1 MVKPRPASGAAR
13 SYDRQELSLAEIRN
27 PNQPGGGGQD
37 SRTLLIFSVVFVLI
51 FLGLQYF
58 SPKKKTQPE
67 TPAEVA
73 TTSPAKTPSTPAS
86 PAEAGPVSAKETSNP
101 VVASDQTT
109 TVVENELYRI
119 TFSNRGGQV
128 TSWILKK
135 YKDDAGK
142 PLDLV
147 NAKAAAKL
155 GYPLSVWTYDA
166 NLRNQLAQA
175 LYVPSATGTLNAPAT
190 LSFTYSNNGLEVKK
204 VFSFDSTY
212 VLHVD
217 LTATDHGNPV
227 TALVAWPGG
236 FGDQETRPDYEAA
249 QLNTMQGGKNEN
261 QPPKKIAG
269 GGTLPGP
276 FEWAGVS
283 DQYFA
288 AIFLP
293 DQPSQTL
300 LVGLRDSIDLPR
312 HGSSD
317 QKDSASLLGAAMG
330 STSGHTSMRLFAGPK
345 VLDVLAS
352 VRATANG
359 GQTGPSLEPVVDFGL
374 SGIIAK
380 PLFLAL
386 RWVHEHIVS
395 NWGWAILV
403 LTLVINL
410 AMLPTR
416 IQMMKSALK
425 MQRIQPEMN
434 AIKEKYKKYKAT
446 DPRRADMNKEMF
458 DLQKR
463 EGVNMFGGCLPMLV
477 QWPLLFAFYRML
489 LHTIE
494 LRQAPWL
501 WLHNLAA
508 PDPLHILPVFF
519 IVTMFLV
526 QYLTP
531 SPGMDPTQQK
541 MMAFTMPIFFGF
553 MTWSLSSGLALY
565 WAFGN
570 VINVIQQAVMNR
582 TGIGKQMRE
591 IAAKRAAKRGG
602 LRPVSRKAAIE
613 PRRRPETGG

>member
-1 MVKPRPASGAAR
+1 
-13 SYDRQELSLAEIRN
+13 
-27 PNQPGGGGQD
+27 
-37 SRTLLIFSVVFVLI
+37 
-51 FLGLQYF
+51 LQYF

-73 TTSPAKTPSTPAS
+73 STAPARTAVTTPMTSPGSAAPNSAKTATPAVI
-86 PAEAGPVSAKETSNP
+86 ATNEA
-101 VVASDQTT
+101 T

-119 TFSNRGGQV
+119 TFSNRGGQAI
-128 TSWILKK
+128 SWILKK
-135 YKDDAGK
+135 YKDDTGK
-142 PLDLV
+142 PLDLI
-147 NAKAAAKL
+147 NQKAAAKL
-155 GYPLSVWTYDA
+155 GYPLSLWTYDV

-175 LYVPSATGTLNAPAT
+175 LYVPSATGTLNTPGSLT
-190 LSFTYSNNGLEVKK
+190 FTYSNNGLEVNKT
-204 VFSFDSTY
+204 FAFDSTY
-212 VLHVD
+212 VVHVD
-217 LTATDHGNPV
+217 MTATDHGNPV
-227 TALVAWPGG
+227 TALVSWPSG
-236 FGDQETRPDYEAA
+236 FGDQETLPDYAA
-249 QLNTMQGGKNEN
+249 SQFDTMQGGKNEN
-261 QPPKKIAG
+261 QAAKKISG
-269 GGTLPGP
+269 GGTIPGP

-283 DQYFA
+283 DLSFA

-293 DQPSQTL
+293 DTPSQTL
-300 LVGLRDSIDLPR
+300 LVGLHDAVDVPR
-312 HGSSD
+312 HGKTD
-317 QKDSASLLGAAMG
+317 QTDSASVLGAAMG
-330 STSGHTSMRLFAGPK
+330 SASGQTSLRLFAGPK
-345 VLDVLAS
+345 VIDVLAS
-352 VRATANG
+352 VRATSNG
-359 GQTGPSLEPVVDFGL
+359 GQTGPSLEPVVDFGY

-434 AIKEKYKKYKAT
+434 SIKEKYKKYKAT

-501 WLHNLAA
+501 WIHNLAA

-531 SPGMDPTQQK
+531 SPGMDPAQQK
-541 MMAFTMPIFFGF
+541 MMAFTMPVFFGF
-553 MTWSLSSGLALY
+553 MTWNLSSGLALY

-570 VINVIQQAVMNR
+570 VINVIQQAIMNR

-591 IAAKRAAKRGG
+591 IAAKRAAKRSGG
-602 LRPVSRKAAIE
+602 RPALRKAGLE
-613 PRRRPETGG
+613 PRKRPEMGG

>member
-1 MVKPRPASGAAR
+1 MTSSGSASPNSVKTA
-13 SYDRQELSLAEIRN
+13 
-27 PNQPGGGGQD
+27 
-37 SRTLLIFSVVFVLI
+37 
-51 FLGLQYF
+51 
-58 SPKKKTQPE
+58 
-67 TPAEVA
+67 TPAVVA
-73 TTSPAKTPSTPAS
+73 TNES
-86 PAEAGPVSAKETSNP
+86 
-101 VVASDQTT
+101 T

-119 TFSNRGGQV
+119 TFSNRGGQAI
-128 TSWILKK
+128 SWILKK
-135 YKDDAGK
+135 YKDEAGK

-147 NAKAAAKL
+147 NQKAAAKL
-155 GYPLSVWTYDA
+155 GYPLSLWTYDA
-166 NLRNQLAQA
+166 NLRTQLAQA
-175 LYVPSATGTLNAPAT
+175 LYVSSAAGTLNAPGA
-190 LSFTYSNNGLEVKK
+190 LAFTYSNKGLEVKK
-204 VFSFDSTY
+204 TFTFDSTY
-212 VLHVD
+212 VVNVD
-217 LTATDHGNPV
+217 VTSTDNGNPV
-227 TALVAWPGG
+227 TALVSWPSG
-236 FGDQETRPDYEAA
+236 FGDQDTLPDFAA
-249 QLNTMQGGKNEN
+249 SQFDTMQGGKNEN
-261 QPPKKIAG
+261 QAAKKISG
-269 GGTLPGP
+269 GATIPGP

-283 DQYFA
+283 DLSFA

-293 DQPSQTL
+293 DTPSQTL
-300 LVGLRDSIDLPR
+300 LVGLHDSIDVLR
-312 HGSSD
+312 HGKTD
-317 QKDSASLLGAAMG
+317 QTDPAPVLGAAMG
-330 STSGHTSMRLFAGPK
+330 SASGHTRMRLFAGPK
-345 VLDVLAS
+345 VIDVLAS
-352 VRATANG
+352 VRAISNG
-359 GQTGPSLEPVVDFGL
+359 AQTGPSLEPVVDFGY

-501 WLHNLAA
+501 WIHNLAA

-531 SPGMDPTQQK
+531 SPGMDPAQQK
-541 MMAFTMPIFFGF
+541 MMAFTMPVFFGF
-553 MTWSLSSGLALY
+553 MTWNLSSGLALY

-582 TGIGKQMRE
+582 TGMGKQMRE
-591 IAAKRAAKRGG
+591 IAAKRAAKRSGG
-602 LRPVSRKAAIE
+602 RPALRKAGLE
-613 PRRRPETGG
+613 PRKRPELGG

>member
-1 MVKPRPASGAAR
+1 LPWDAAR
-13 SYDRQELSLAEIRN
+13 SFDRQELSLAEIRN

-37 SRTLLIFSVVFVLI
+37 SRTLLIFSIVFVLI

-58 SPKKKTQPE
+58 GPKKKTQPE

-73 TTSPAKTPSTPAS
+73 SSSAS
-86 PAEAGPVSAKETSNP
+86 KAAIPPVSAVNRTATSANATANA
-101 VVASDQTT
+101 VFAAAETT

-119 TFSNRGGQV
+119 TFSNRGGQAV
-128 TSWILKK
+128 SWILKK

-147 NAKAAAKL
+147 NPKAAAKV
-155 GYPLSVWTYDA
+155 GYPLSLWTYDA
-166 NLRNQLAQA
+166 NQRNQLAQS
-175 LYVPSATGTLNAPAT
+175 LYVPSATGALNAPAT
-190 LSFTYSNNGLEVKK
+190 LTFTYSNNGLDVKK
-204 VFSFDSTY
+204 VFTFDSTY

-217 LTATDHGNPV
+217 VTATDHGSPV

-236 FGDQETRPDYEAA
+236 FGDQETLPDYAA
-249 QLNTMQGGKNEN
+249 SQFDTMQGGKNEN
-261 QPPKKIAG
+261 QAVKKIAG
-269 GGTLPGP
+269 GATLPGP

-283 DQYFA
+283 DLYFA

-293 DQPSQTL
+293 DTPQQAL
-300 LVGLRDSIDLPR
+300 LVSLHDSIDVPR
-312 HGSSD
+312 HGKTD
-317 QKDSASLLGAAMG
+317 QNDPASVIGAAMG
-330 STSGHTSMRLFAGPK
+330 SNTGHSSMRLFAGPK

-359 GQTGPSLEPVVDFGL
+359 GQPGPSLEPVVDFGY

-434 AIKEKYKKYKAT
+434 AIKEKFKKYKAT

-531 SPGMDPTQQK
+531 SPGMDPAQQK
-541 MMAFTMPIFFGF
+541 MMAFTMPVFFGF
-553 MTWSLSSGLALY
+553 MTWNLSSGLALY

-591 IAAKRAAKRGG
+591 IAAKRAAKKSGG
-602 LRPVSRKAAIE
+602 GGRQMV
-613 PRRRPETGG
+613 RR

>member
-1 MVKPRPASGAAR
+1 MAA
-13 SYDRQELSLAEIRN
+13 AE
-27 PNQPGGGGQD
+27 
-37 SRTLLIFSVVFVLI
+37 
-51 FLGLQYF
+51 
-58 SPKKKTQPE
+58 
-67 TPAEVA
+67 
-73 TTSPAKTPSTPAS
+73 
-86 PAEAGPVSAKETSNP
+86 
-101 VVASDQTT
+101 TT
-109 TVVENELYRI
+109 TVIENELYRI
-119 TFSNRGGQV
+119 TFSNRGAQAI
-128 TSWILKK
+128 SWILKK
-135 YKDDAGK
+135 YKDDSGK

-155 GYPLSVWTYDA
+155 GYPLSLWTYDA
-166 NLRNQLAQA
+166 GMRNQLAQA
-175 LYVPSATGTLNAPAT
+175 LYVPSASGTVNAPAT
-190 LSFTYSNNGLEVKK
+190 LTFTYSNNGLEVKK
-204 VFSFDSTY
+204 VFTFDSTY
-212 VLHVD
+212 VVHVD
-217 LTATDHGNPV
+217 VTATDHGSPV
-227 TALVAWPGG
+227 TALISWPSG
-236 FGDQETRPDYEAA
+236 FGDQETLPDWAA
-249 QLNTMQGGKNEN
+249 SQFDTMQGGKDDR
-261 QPPKKIAG
+261 QAAKKISG
-269 GGTLPGP
+269 GATLPGP

-283 DQYFA
+283 DLYFA

-293 DQPSQTL
+293 DNPSQTL
-300 LVGLRDSIDLPR
+300 LVGLHDSIDVPR
-312 HGSSD
+312 HGKTD
-317 QKDSASLLGAAMG
+317 QTDSASVLGAAMG
-330 STSGHTSMRLFAGPK
+330 STSGHMSLRLFAGPK

-352 VRATANG
+352 VRATTNG
-359 GQTGPSLEPVVDFGL
+359 GQTGPNLEPVVNFGYM
-374 SGIIAK
+374 GIIAK

-434 AIKEKYKKYKAT
+434 AIKEKFKKYKAT
-446 DPRRADMNKEMF
+446 DPRRAEMNKEMF

-489 LHTIE
+489 LNTIE
-494 LRQAPWL
+494 LRQAPWM

-531 SPGMDPTQQK
+531 SPGMDPAQQK
-541 MMAFTMPIFFGF
+541 MMAFTMPVFFGF
-553 MTWSLSSGLALY
+553 MTWNLSSGLALY

-602 LRPVSRKAAIE
+602 GRQANRKPGLE

>member
-1 MVKPRPASGAAR
+1 LP
-13 SYDRQELSLAEIRN
+13 EIRN

-73 TTSPAKTPSTPAS
+73 STAPAGTPVTAPLTSPGSVAAQSVKTATPA
-86 PAEAGPVSAKETSNP
+86 
-101 VVASDQTT
+101 VVATNEST

-119 TFSNRGGQV
+119 TFSNRGGQAI
-128 TSWILKK
+128 SWILKK

-147 NAKAAAKL
+147 NPTAAAKL
-155 GYPLSVWTYDA
+155 GYPLSLWAYDP

-175 LYVPSATGTLNAPAT
+175 LYVPSATGTLNAPGSVT
-190 LSFTYSNNGLEVKK
+190 FTYSNNGLEVKK
-204 VFSFDSTY
+204 TFAFDSTY

-217 LTATDHGNPV
+217 VTATDHGNPV
-227 TALVAWPGG
+227 TALVSWPSG
-236 FGDQETRPDYEAA
+236 FGDQETLPDYAA
-249 QLNTMQGGKNEN
+249 SQFDTMQGGKNEN
-261 QPPKKIAG
+261 QAAKKISG
-269 GGTLPGP
+269 GGTIPGP

-283 DQYFA
+283 DLSFA

-293 DQPSQTL
+293 DTPSQTL
-300 LVGLRDSIDLPR
+300 LVGLHDAIEVPR
-312 HGSSD
+312 HGKTD
-317 QKDSASLLGAAMG
+317 QTDSASVLGAAMG
-330 STSGHTSMRLFAGPK
+330 SASGHTSMRLFAGPK

-352 VRATANG
+352 VRATSNG
-359 GQTGPSLEPVVDFGL
+359 GQTGASLEPVVDFGY

-434 AIKEKYKKYKAT
+434 SIKEKYKKYKAT

-501 WLHNLAA
+501 WIHNLAA

-531 SPGMDPTQQK
+531 SPGMDPAQQK
-541 MMAFTMPIFFGF
+541 MMAFTMPVFFGF
-553 MTWSLSSGLALY
+553 MTWNLSSGLALY

-570 VINVIQQAVMNR
+570 VINVIQQAIMNR

-591 IAAKRAAKRGG
+591 IAARRAAKRSGG
-602 LRPVSRKAAIE
+602 RPALRKAGLE
-613 PRRRPETGG
+613 PRKRPEMGG

>member
-1 MVKPRPASGAAR
+1 
-13 SYDRQELSLAEIRN
+13 LAEIRN
-27 PNQPGGGGQD
+27 PNQPGGGGGGQD

-58 SPKKKTQPE
+58 SPKKKPQPE

-73 TTSPAKTPSTPAS
+73 STLQARTPVAPAISPGSAASDSAKTATPAM
-86 PAEAGPVSAKETSNP
+86 
-101 VVASDQTT
+101 VATNEST

-119 TFSNRGGQV
+119 TFSNRGGQA

-147 NAKAAAKL
+147 NQKAAAKL
-155 GYPLSVWTYDA
+155 GYPLSLWTYDA
-166 NLRNQLAQA
+166 NLRTQLAQA
-175 LYVPSATGTLNAPAT
+175 LYVPSATGTLNAPGSLT
-190 LSFTYSNNGLEVKK
+190 FTYSNNGLEVNKT
-204 VFSFDSTY
+204 FTFDSTY
-212 VLHVD
+212 VVHVD
-217 LTATDHGNPV
+217 LTTTDHGNPV
-227 TALVAWPGG
+227 TALVSWPSG
-236 FGDQETRPDYEAA
+236 FGDQDTLPDFAA
-249 QLNTMQGGKNEN
+249 SQFDTMQGGKNEN
-261 QPPKKIAG
+261 QAAKKISG
-269 GGTLPGP
+269 GATIPGP

-283 DQYFA
+283 DLSFA

-293 DQPSQTL
+293 DTPSQTL
-300 LVGLRDSIDLPR
+300 LVGLHDAIDVPR
-312 HGSSD
+312 HGKTD
-317 QKDSASLLGAAMG
+317 QTDSASVLGAAMG
-330 STSGHTSMRLFAGPK
+330 SASGHASMRLFAGPK
-345 VLDVLAS
+345 VIDVLAS
-352 VRATANG
+352 VRATSNG
-359 GQTGPSLEPVVDFGL
+359 GQTGPSLEPVVDFGY

-501 WLHNLAA
+501 WIHNLAA

-531 SPGMDPTQQK
+531 SPGMDPAQQK
-541 MMAFTMPIFFGF
+541 MMAFTMPVFFGF
-553 MTWSLSSGLALY
+553 MTWNLSSGLALY

-570 VINVIQQAVMNR
+570 VINVIQQAIMNR

-591 IAAKRAAKRGG
+591 IAAKRAAKRSGG
-602 LRPVSRKAAIE
+602 RPALRKAGLE
-613 PRRRPETGG
+613 PRKRPEMGG

>member
-1 MVKPRPASGAAR
+1 
-13 SYDRQELSLAEIRN
+13 LAEIRN

-37 SRTLLIFSVVFVLI
+37 SHTLLIFSIVFVLI
-51 FLGLQYF
+51 FFGVQQYF
-58 SPKKKTQPE
+58 GSKKKTQPE
-67 TPAEVA
+67 TSAEVA
-73 TTSPAKTPSTPAS
+73 TTSAAKAPLTSPSALATITPGTAAAPPTAN
-86 PAEAGPVSAKETSNP
+86 A
-101 VVASDQTT
+101 VVAASEAT

-119 TFSNRGGQV
+119 TFSNRGGQAV
-128 TSWILKK
+128 SWVLKK
-135 YKDDAGK
+135 YKDEGGK

-147 NAKAAAKL
+147 NPKAAAKV
-155 GYPLSVWTYDA
+155 GYPLSLWTYDA
-166 NLRNQLAQA
+166 GLRNRLAQA
-175 LYVPSATGTLNAPAT
+175 LYVPSAAGTLNAPAT
-190 LSFTYSNNGLEVKK
+190 LTFNYSNDGLEVKK
-204 VFSFDSTY
+204 VLTFDSSY
-212 VLHVD
+212 VVHVD

-227 TALVAWPGG
+227 AAMVAWPGG
-236 FGDQETRPDYEAA
+236 FGDQETLPDYAAA
-249 QLNTMQGGKNEN
+249 QFDTMQNGKNEN
-261 QPPKKIAG
+261 QAAKKISG
-269 GGTLPGP
+269 GSTLAGP

-283 DQYFA
+283 DLYFA

-293 DQPSQTL
+293 DAPQQIL
-300 LVGLRDSIDLPR
+300 LVGLHDSIDVPR
-312 HGSSD
+312 HGKTD
-317 QKDSASLLGAAMG
+317 QTDAASVLGAAMG
-330 STSGHTSMRLFAGPK
+330 SSSGHTGLRLFAGPK

-352 VRATANG
+352 VKATANG
-359 GQTGPSLEPVVDFGL
+359 GQTGPNLEPVVDFGY

-434 AIKEKYKKYKAT
+434 AIKEKFKKYKAT

-531 SPGMDPTQQK
+531 SPGMDPAQQK
-541 MMAFTMPIFFGF
+541 MMAFTMPVFFGF
-553 MTWSLSSGLALY
+553 MTWNLSSGLALY

-602 LRPVSRKAAIE
+602 SGRQMV
-613 PRRRPETGG
+613 RR

>member
-1 MVKPRPASGAAR
+1 
-13 SYDRQELSLAEIRN
+13 LAEIRN

-37 SRTLLIFSVVFVLI
+37 SRTLLIFSIVFVLI

-58 SPKKKTQPE
+58 GPKKKTQPE
-67 TPAEVA
+67 IPAEVA
-73 TTSPAKTPSTPAS
+73 STSAAKAAIPPAS
-86 PAEAGPVSAKETSNP
+86 AVNGTAASAKATADA
-101 VVASDQTT
+101 VVAAAETT

-119 TFSNRGGQV
+119 TFSNRGGQAV
-128 TSWILKK
+128 SWILKK

-147 NAKAAAKL
+147 NPKAAAKV
-155 GYPLSVWTYDA
+155 GYPLSLWTYDA
-166 NLRNQLAQA
+166 NLRNQLVQA
-175 LYVPSATGTLNAPAT
+175 LYVPSATGALNAPAT
-190 LSFTYSNNGLEVKK
+190 LTFSYSNNGLDVKK
-204 VFSFDSTY
+204 VFTFDSTY

-217 LTATDHGNPV
+217 VTATDQGSPV
-227 TALVAWPGG
+227 TAMVAWPGA
-236 FGDQETRPDYEAA
+236 FGDQETLPDYAA
-249 QLNTMQGGKNEN
+249 SQFDTMQGGKNEN
-261 QPPKKIAG
+261 QAVKKVAG
-269 GGTLPGP
+269 GATLPGP

-283 DQYFA
+283 DLYFA

-293 DQPSQTL
+293 DTPQQAL
-300 LVGLRDSIDLPR
+300 LVSLHDSIDVPR
-312 HGSSD
+312 HGKTD
-317 QKDSASLLGAAMG
+317 QNDSASVIGAAMG
-330 STSGHTSMRLFAGPK
+330 SNTGHTGMRLFAGPK

-359 GQTGPSLEPVVDFGL
+359 GQTGPSLEPVVDFGY

-434 AIKEKYKKYKAT
+434 AIKEKFKKYKAT

-531 SPGMDPTQQK
+531 SPGMDPAQQK
-541 MMAFTMPIFFGF
+541 MMAFTMPVFFGF
-553 MTWSLSSGLALY
+553 MTWNLSSGLALY

-582 TGIGKQMRE
+582 TGIGKQMRD
-591 IAAKRAAKRGG
+591 IAAKRAAKRSGG
-602 LRPVSRKAAIE
+602 GGRQMV
-613 PRRRPETGG
+613 RR

>member
-1 MVKPRPASGAAR
+1 
-13 SYDRQELSLAEIRN
+13 LAEIRN

-58 SPKKKTQPE
+58 SPKKKTPPE

-73 TTSPAKTPSTPAS
+73 STSTSAPKAPAAPAS
-86 PAEAGPVSAKETSNP
+86 PMTAAPASSKAATDA
-101 VVASDQTT
+101 VVAAAETN
-109 TVVENELYRI
+109 TVIENELYRI
-119 TFSNRGGQV
+119 TFSNRGAQA

-135 YKDDAGK
+135 YKDDSGK

-155 GYPLSVWTYDA
+155 GYPLSLWTYDA
-166 NLRNQLAQA
+166 GMRNQLVQA
-175 LYVPSATGTLNAPAT
+175 LYVPSASGTVNAPAALT
-190 LSFTYSNNGLEVKK
+190 FTYSNNGLEVKK
-204 VFSFDSTY
+204 IFTFDSTY
-212 VLHVD
+212 VVHVD
-217 LTATDHGNPV
+217 VTATDHGSPV
-227 TALVAWPGG
+227 TALISWPSG
-236 FGDQETRPDYEAA
+236 FGDQETLPDWAA
-249 QLNTMQGGKNEN
+249 SQFDTMQGGKDDR
-261 QPPKKIAG
+261 QAAKKISG
-269 GGTLPGP
+269 GATLPGP

-283 DQYFA
+283 DLYFA

-293 DQPSQTL
+293 DNPSQTL
-300 LVGLRDSIDLPR
+300 LVGLHDSIDVPR
-312 HGSSD
+312 HGKTD
-317 QKDSASLLGAAMG
+317 QTDSASVLGAAMG
-330 STSGHTSMRLFAGPK
+330 STSGHMSLRLFAGPK

-352 VRATANG
+352 VRATTNG
-359 GQTGPSLEPVVDFGL
+359 GQTGPNLEPVVNFGYM
-374 SGIIAK
+374 GIIAK

-434 AIKEKYKKYKAT
+434 AIKEKFKKYKTT
-446 DPRRADMNKEMF
+446 DPRRAEMNKEMF

-489 LHTIE
+489 LNTIE
-494 LRQAPWL
+494 LRQAPWM

-531 SPGMDPTQQK
+531 SPGMDPAQQK
-541 MMAFTMPIFFGF
+541 MMAFTMPVFFGF
-553 MTWSLSSGLALY
+553 MTWNLSSGLALY

-602 LRPVSRKAAIE
+602 GRQANRKPGLE

>member
-1 MVKPRPASGAAR
+1 
-13 SYDRQELSLAEIRN
+13 LAEIRN

-67 TPAEVA
+67 IPAEVA
-73 TTSPAKTPSTPAS
+73 SSPAPKASVAPVAPASTATATPAAFS
-86 PAEAGPVSAKETSNP
+86 KADA
-101 VVASDQTT
+101 VVAGAEST
-109 TVVENELYRI
+109 TVVENELYKI
-119 TFSNRGGQV
+119 TFSNRGGQAV
-128 TSWILKK
+128 SWILKK
-135 YKDDAGK
+135 YKDDEGK
-142 PLDLV
+142 HPLDLV
-147 NAKAAAKL
+147 NPKAAAKA
-155 GYPLSVWTYDA
+155 GYPLSLWTYDA

-175 LYVPSATGTLNAPAT
+175 LYVPSATGTLNAPASLT
-190 LSFTYSNNGLEVKK
+190 FTYSNNGLEVKK
-204 VFSFDSTY
+204 VFTFDSTY
-212 VLHVD
+212 VMHVEV
-217 LTATDHGNPV
+217 TATDHGSPI

-236 FGDQETRPDYEAA
+236 FGDQETLPDFA
-249 QLNTMQGGKNEN
+249 QSQFDTMQGGKDDR
-261 QPPKKIAG
+261 QAAKKVSG
-269 GGTLPGP
+269 GATLPGP
-276 FEWAGVS
+276 FQWAGVS
-283 DQYFA
+283 DLYFA

-293 DQPSQTL
+293 DAPSQTL
-300 LVGLRDSIDLPR
+300 LVGLHDAIDIPR
-312 HGSSD
+312 HGST
-317 QKDSASLLGAAMG
+317 QTDSASVLGAAMG
-330 STSGHTSMRLFAGPK
+330 ATSGHTSLRLFAGPK

-359 GQTGPSLEPVVDFGL
+359 GQTGPNLEPVVNFGYM
-374 SGIIAK
+374 GILAK

-434 AIKEKYKKYKAT
+434 AIKEKFKKYKTT

-489 LHTIE
+489 LNTIE
-494 LRQAPWL
+494 LRQAPWM
-501 WLHNLAA
+501 WLHNLSA

-541 MMAFTMPIFFGF
+541 MMAFTMPVFFGF
-553 MTWSLSSGLALY
+553 MTWNLSSGLALY

-570 VINVIQQAVMNR
+570 VINVIQQAIMNR
-582 TGIGKQMRE
+582 TGMGKQMRE
-591 IAAKRAAKRGG
+591 VAAKRAAKRGG
-602 LRPVSRKAAIE
+602 GKQMV
-613 PRRRPETGG
+613 RR

>member
-1 MVKPRPASGAAR
+1 
-13 SYDRQELSLAEIRN
+13 
-27 PNQPGGGGQD
+27 
-37 SRTLLIFSVVFVLI
+37 
-51 FLGLQYF
+51 
-58 SPKKKTQPE
+58 
-67 TPAEVA
+67 
-73 TTSPAKTPSTPAS
+73 
-86 PAEAGPVSAKETSNP
+86 
-101 VVASDQTT
+101 
-109 TVVENELYRI
+109 
-119 TFSNRGGQV
+119 
-128 TSWILKK
+128 
-135 YKDDAGK
+135 
-142 PLDLV
+142 
-147 NAKAAAKL
+147 
-155 GYPLSVWTYDA
+155 
-166 NLRNQLAQA
+166 
-175 LYVPSATGTLNAPAT
+175 
-190 LSFTYSNNGLEVKK
+190 
-204 VFSFDSTY
+204 
-212 VLHVD
+212 
-217 LTATDHGNPV
+217 
-227 TALVAWPGG
+227 
-236 FGDQETRPDYEAA
+236 
-249 QLNTMQGGKNEN
+249 MQGGKNEN
-261 QPPKKIAG
+261 QAAKKISG
-269 GGTLPGP
+269 GATIPGP

-283 DQYFA
+283 DLSFA

-293 DQPSQTL
+293 DTPSQTL
-300 LVGLRDSIDLPR
+300 LVGLHDAVDVPR
-312 HGSSD
+312 HGKTD
-317 QKDSASLLGAAMG
+317 QTDSASVLGAAMG
-330 STSGHTSMRLFAGPK
+330 SASGHTSMRLFAGPK
-345 VLDVLAS
+345 VIDVLAS
-352 VRATANG
+352 VRATSNG
-359 GQTGPSLEPVVDFGL
+359 GQTGPSLEPAVDFGY

-501 WLHNLAA
+501 WIHNLAA

-531 SPGMDPTQQK
+531 SPGMDPAQQK
-541 MMAFTMPIFFGF
+541 MMAFTMPVFFGF
-553 MTWSLSSGLALY
+553 MTWNLSSGLALY

-570 VINVIQQAVMNR
+570 VINVIQQAIMNR

-591 IAAKRAAKRGG
+591 IAAKRAAKRSGG
-602 LRPVSRKAAIE
+602 RPALRKAGLE
-613 PRRRPETGG
+613 PRKRPEMGG

>member
-1 MVKPRPASGAAR
+1 
-13 SYDRQELSLAEIRN
+13 LAEIRN
-27 PNQPGGGGQD
+27 PNQPGGGGGQD
-37 SRTLLIFSVVFVLI
+37 SRTLLIFSIVFVLI

-58 SPKKKTQPE
+58 GPKKKSAPPAQVANSSQAAAPQPS
-67 TPAEVA
+67 AQA
-73 TTSPAKTPSTPAS
+73 TLSNSTNTTGGPDAAKTA
-86 PAEAGPVSAKETSNP
+86 
-101 VVASDQTT
+101 VVASTQTT

-119 TFSNRGGQV
+119 TFSNRGGQA

-147 NAKAAAKL
+147 NPKVAAKV
-155 GYPLSVWTYDA
+155 GYPLSLWTYDA
-166 NLRNQLAQA
+166 GMRNQLAQA
-175 LYVPSATGTLNAPAT
+175 MFVPSATGTLTAPASLT
-190 LSFTYSNNGLEVKK
+190 FTYSNGDIEVKK
-204 VFSFDSTY
+204 AFTFDSTY
-212 VLHVD
+212 VMHVD
-217 LTATDHGNPV
+217 VTATDRGSPV

-236 FGDQETRPDYEAA
+236 FGDQDTLPDYA
-249 QLNTMQGGKNEN
+249 QSQFDTMQGGKDDR
-261 QPPKKIAG
+261 QAAKKISG
-269 GGTLPGP
+269 GGTIPGP

-283 DQYFA
+283 DMSFA

-293 DQPSQTL
+293 DLPAQTL
-300 LVGLRDSIDLPR
+300 LVGLHDSIDVPR
-312 HGSSD
+312 HGKAD
-317 QKDSASLLGAAMG
+317 QTDQASVLGAAMG
-330 STSGHTSMRLFAGPK
+330 STSGHSTMRVFAGPK
-345 VLDVLAS
+345 VLEVLAS
-352 VRATANG
+352 VRATTPSGA
-359 GQTGPSLEPVVDFGL
+359 QTGPNLETVVNYGYA
-374 SGIIAK
+374 GIIAK

-434 AIKEKYKKYKAT
+434 AIKEKFKKYKAT

-489 LHTIE
+489 LNTIE

-531 SPGMDPTQQK
+531 SPGMDPAQQK
-541 MMAFTMPIFFGF
+541 MMAFTMPVFFGF
-553 MTWSLSSGLALY
+553 MTWNLSSGLALY

-591 IAAKRAAKRGG
+591 IAAKRAGKRRGG
-602 LRPVSRKAAIE
+602 GGGQIV
-613 PRRRPETGG
+613 RR

>member
-1 MVKPRPASGAAR
+1 
-13 SYDRQELSLAEIRN
+13 LAEIRN
-27 PNQPGGGGQD
+27 PNQAGGGGQD

-73 TTSPAKTPSTPAS
+73 SSSAPKAAVTPAPPVTAS
-86 PAEAGPVSAKETSNP
+86 PATSKADA
-101 VVASDQTT
+101 VVAAAEST
-109 TVVENELYRI
+109 TVVENELYKI
-119 TFSNRGGQV
+119 TFSNRGGQAV
-128 TSWILKK
+128 SWILKK
-135 YKDDAGK
+135 YKDDDGK
-142 PLDLV
+142 QPLDLV
-147 NAKAAAKL
+147 NPKAAAKV
-155 GYPLSVWTYDA
+155 GYPLSLWTYDA
-166 NLRNQLAQA
+166 NLRTQLAQA
-175 LYVPSATGTLNAPAT
+175 LYVPSATGTLNAPAALT
-190 LSFTYSNNGLEVKK
+190 FTYSNNGLEVKK
-204 VFSFDSTY
+204 VFTFDSTY
-212 VLHVD
+212 VTHVEV
-217 LTATDHGNPV
+217 TATDHGSPV

-236 FGDQETRPDYEAA
+236 FGDQETLPDYA
-249 QLNTMQGGKNEN
+249 QSQFDTMQGGKDDR
-261 QPPKKIAG
+261 QAPKKISG
-269 GGTLPGP
+269 GATLPGP

-283 DQYFA
+283 DLYFA

-293 DQPSQTL
+293 DVPSQTL
-300 LVGLRDSIDLPR
+300 LVGLHDAIDLPR
-312 HGSSD
+312 HGST
-317 QKDSASLLGAAMG
+317 QTDSASLLGAAMG
-330 STSGHTSMRLFAGPK
+330 ATSGHTSMRLFAGPK

-359 GQTGPSLEPVVDFGL
+359 GQSGPNLEPVVNFGFM
-374 SGIIAK
+374 GILAK

-386 RWVHEHIVS
+386 RWVHEHVVS

-416 IQMMKSALK
+416 IQMMRSALK

-434 AIKEKYKKYKAT
+434 AIKEKFKKYKAT

-489 LHTIE
+489 LNTIE
-494 LRQAPWL
+494 LRQAPWM
-501 WLHNLAA
+501 WLHNLSA

-531 SPGMDPTQQK
+531 SPGMDPAQQK
-541 MMAFTMPIFFGF
+541 MMAFTMPVFFGF
-553 MTWSLSSGLALY
+553 MTWNLSSGLALY

-602 LRPVSRKAAIE
+602 GKQMV
-613 PRRRPETGG
+613 RR

>member
-1 MVKPRPASGAAR
+1 
-13 SYDRQELSLAEIRN
+13 LAEIRN

-58 SPKKKTQPE
+58 SPKKKPQPE

-73 TTSPAKTPSTPAS
+73 STAQARTPVTAPMTSSGSSSSDSAKTVTPA
-86 PAEAGPVSAKETSNP
+86 
-101 VVASDQTT
+101 VVATNESS

-119 TFSNRGGQV
+119 TFSNRGGQAI
-128 TSWILKK
+128 SWILKK

-147 NAKAAAKL
+147 NPKAAAKL
-155 GYPLSVWTYDA
+155 GYPLSLWTYDA
-166 NLRNQLAQA
+166 SLRTQLAQA
-175 LYVPSATGTLNAPAT
+175 LYVPSATGTLNAPGSLT
-190 LSFTYSNNGLEVKK
+190 FTYSNNGLEVKK
-204 VFSFDSTY
+204 TFTFDSTY
-212 VLHVD
+212 VVNVD
-217 LTATDHGNPV
+217 VTSTDHGNPV
-227 TALVAWPGG
+227 TALVSWPSG
-236 FGDQETRPDYEAA
+236 FGDQETLPDFAA
-249 QLNTMQGGKNEN
+249 SQFDTMQGGKNEN
-261 QPPKKIAG
+261 QAAKKISG
-269 GGTLPGP
+269 GATIPGP

-283 DQYFA
+283 DLSFA

-293 DQPSQTL
+293 DTPSQTL
-300 LVGLRDSIDLPR
+300 LVGLHDSIDVPR
-312 HGSSD
+312 HGKTD
-317 QKDSASLLGAAMG
+317 QVDPASVLGAAMG
-330 STSGHTSMRLFAGPK
+330 SASGHTSMRLFAGPK
-345 VLDVLAS
+345 VIDVLAS
-352 VRATANG
+352 VRATSNG
-359 GQTGPSLEPVVDFGL
+359 GQTGPSLEPVVDFGY

-501 WLHNLAA
+501 WIHNLAA

-531 SPGMDPTQQK
+531 SPGMDPAQQK
-541 MMAFTMPIFFGF
+541 MMAFTMPVFFGF
-553 MTWSLSSGLALY
+553 MTWNLSSGLALY

-570 VINVIQQAVMNR
+570 VINVIQQAIMNR

-591 IAAKRAAKRGG
+591 IAAKRAAKRSGG
-602 LRPVSRKAAIE
+602 RPALRKAGLE
-613 PRRRPETGG
+613 PRKRPELGG

>member
-1 MVKPRPASGAAR
+1 
-13 SYDRQELSLAEIRN
+13 LAEIRN

-58 SPKKKTQPE
+58 SPKKKPQPE

-73 TTSPAKTPSTPAS
+73 STAPARTSVTTPTTAAPDSAKTATPA
-86 PAEAGPVSAKETSNP
+86 
-101 VVASDQTT
+101 VVATNESTN
-109 TVVENELYRI
+109 VVENELYRI
-119 TFSNRGGQV
+119 TFSNRGGQAV
-128 TSWILKK
+128 SWILKK

-147 NAKAAAKL
+147 NQKAAAKL
-155 GYPLSVWTYDA
+155 GYPLSLWTYDA
-166 NLRNQLAQA
+166 NLRTQLAQA
-175 LYVPSATGTLNAPAT
+175 LYVPSATDTLNAPGSLT
-190 LSFTYSNNGLEVKK
+190 FTYSNNGLEVKK
-204 VFSFDSTY
+204 TFTFDSTY
-212 VLHVD
+212 VVHVD
-217 LTATDHGNPV
+217 LTTTDHGNPV
-227 TALVAWPGG
+227 TALVSWPSG
-236 FGDQETRPDYEAA
+236 FGDQETLPDYAA
-249 QLNTMQGGKNEN
+249 SQFDTMQGGKNEN
-261 QPPKKIAG
+261 QAAKKISG
-269 GGTLPGP
+269 GATIPGP

-283 DQYFA
+283 DLSFA

-293 DQPSQTL
+293 DTPSQTL
-300 LVGLRDSIDLPR
+300 LVGLHDAVDVPR
-312 HGSSD
+312 HGKTD
-317 QKDSASLLGAAMG
+317 QTDSASVLGAAMG
-330 STSGHTSMRLFAGPK
+330 SASGHTSMRLFAGPK
-345 VLDVLAS
+345 VIDVLAS
-352 VRATANG
+352 VRATSNG
-359 GQTGPSLEPVVDFGL
+359 GQTGPSLEPAVDFGY

-501 WLHNLAA
+501 WIHNLAA

-531 SPGMDPTQQK
+531 SPGMDPAQQK
-541 MMAFTMPIFFGF
+541 MMAFTMPVFFGF
-553 MTWSLSSGLALY
+553 MTWNLSSGLALY

-570 VINVIQQAVMNR
+570 VINVIQQAIMNR

-591 IAAKRAAKRGG
+591 IAAKRAAKRSGG
-602 LRPVSRKAAIE
+602 RPALRKAGLE
-613 PRRRPETGG
+613 PRKRPEMGG

>member
-1 MVKPRPASGAAR
+1 M
-13 SYDRQELSLAEIRN
+13 AEIRN
-27 PNQPGGGGQD
+27 PNQSGGGGGQD

-58 SPKKKTQPE
+58 GPKKKTQPE
-67 TPAEVA
+67 TPAQIA
-73 TTSPAKTPSTPAS
+73 STSSSISPSASMASAS
-86 PAEAGPVSAKETSNP
+86 PATSAAGSNSAK
-101 VVASDQTT
+101 VAADAVEAANEST

-119 TFSNRGGQV
+119 TFSNRGGQAV
-128 TSWILKK
+128 SWILKK

-147 NAKAAAKL
+147 DPKAAKKV

-166 NLRNQLAQA
+166 GLRSQLAQA
-175 LYVPSATGTLNAPAT
+175 LFVPSATGALNAPGSLT
-190 LSFTYSNNGLEVKK
+190 FTYSNHGLEVKK
-204 VFSFDSTY
+204 VFTFDSSY
-212 VLHVD
+212 VVHVD
-217 LTATDHGNPV
+217 LTATNQGSPV

-236 FGDQETRPDYEAA
+236 FGDQETLPDYAASQFDTMQNGKDDREAA
-249 QLNTMQGGKNEN
+249 
-261 QPPKKIAG
+261 KKVVG
-269 GGTLPGP
+269 GGTLPGA

-283 DQYFA
+283 DLYFA

-293 DQPSQTL
+293 DAPAQTA
-300 LVGLRDSIDLPR
+300 LVSLHDSIDIPR
-312 HGSSD
+312 KGKAETD
-317 QKDSASLLGAAMG
+317 PASILGAAMG
-330 STSGHTSMRLFAGPK
+330 ASGHTSMRVFAGPK

-352 VRATANG
+352 VRATAPGG
-359 GQTGPSLEPVVDFGL
+359 GQTGPNLESVVNFGYMT
-374 SGIIAK
+374 IIAK

-386 RWVHEHIVS
+386 RWIHEHIVAS
-395 NWGWAILV
+395 WGWSILV

-416 IQMMKSALK
+416 IQMMRSALK

-434 AIKEKYKKYKAT
+434 SIKEKYKKYKAT

-477 QWPLLFAFYRML
+477 QWPLLYGFYRML
-489 LHTIE
+489 LNTIE

-531 SPGMDPTQQK
+531 SPGMDPAQQK
-541 MMAFTMPIFFGF
+541 MMAFTMPVFFGF
-553 MTWSLSSGLALY
+553 MTWNLSSGLALY

-570 VINVIQQAVMNR
+570 VINVIQQTVMNR

-591 IAAKRAAKRGG
+591 IAAKRAAKKNGG
-602 LRPVSRKAAIE
+602 SGRQMV
-613 PRRRPETGG
+613 RR

>member
-1 MVKPRPASGAAR
+1 M
-13 SYDRQELSLAEIRN
+13 AEIRN

-37 SRTLLIFSVVFVLI
+37 SRTLLIFSIVFVLI

-58 SPKKKTQPE
+58 SPKKKTQQE
-67 TPAEVA
+67 TPAQVA
-73 TTSPAKTPSTPAS
+73 STIPPRTTARTTPDPAAPPSARS
-86 PAEAGPVSAKETSNP
+86 DSAKPAPGSALA
-101 VVASDQTT
+101 ASTEST

-119 TFSNRGGQV
+119 TFSNRGGQAV
-128 TSWILKK
+128 SWILKK
-135 YKDDAGK
+135 YKDDTGK

-147 NAKAAAKL
+147 NSKAAAKV
-155 GYPLSVWTYDA
+155 GYPLSIWTYDA
-166 NLRNQLAQA
+166 NLRNHLAQA
-175 LYVPSATGTLNAPAT
+175 LFVSSATGTLNAPAT
-190 LSFTYSNNGLEVKK
+190 LTFTYSGDGLEVKK
-204 VFSFDSTY
+204 VLTFDSSY
-212 VLHVD
+212 VLHAD
-217 LTATDHGNPV
+217 LTVTDRGNPV
-227 TALVAWPGG
+227 AAMLAWPGG
-236 FGDQETRPDYEAA
+236 FGDQETIPDYAA
-249 QLNTMQGGKNEN
+249 SQFDTMQNGKNDNESA
-261 QPPKKIAG
+261 KKVSG

-276 FEWAGVS
+276 FQWAGVS

-293 DQPSQTL
+293 DVSSQAL
-300 LVGLRDSIDLPR
+300 LVSLHDSIDVPR
-312 HGSSD
+312 RGKTD
-317 QKDSASLLGAAMG
+317 QTDPASVLGAAMG
-330 STSGHTSMRLFAGPK
+330 SSTGNTSMRLFAGPK

-352 VRATANG
+352 VRATENG
-359 GQTGPSLEPVVDFGL
+359 AQTGPSLEPVVDFGYT
-374 SGIIAK
+374 GIIAK

-425 MQRIQPEMN
+425 MQRIQPEMT
-434 AIKEKYKKYKAT
+434 AIKEKYKKYKTT

-531 SPGMDPTQQK
+531 SPGMDPAQQK
-541 MMAFTMPIFFGF
+541 MMAFTMPVFFGF
-553 MTWSLSSGLALY
+553 MTWNLSSGLALY

-570 VINVIQQAVMNR
+570 VINVIQQAIMNR
-582 TGIGKQMRE
+582 TGIGKQMRDV
-591 IAAKRAAKRGG
+591 AAKRAAKRSG
-602 LRPVSRKAAIE
+602 LRAPSRKAALE
-613 PRRRPETGG
+613 PRRRTQPGG

>member
-1 MVKPRPASGAAR
+1 
-13 SYDRQELSLAEIRN
+13 LAEIRN

-58 SPKKKTQPE
+58 SPKKKPQSQA
-67 TPAEVA
+67 PAEVA
-73 TTSPAKTPSTPAS
+73 STSQARTPVTTAMTSSGSASQGSAKTATPA
-86 PAEAGPVSAKETSNP
+86 
-101 VVASDQTT
+101 VVATNESS

-119 TFSNRGGQV
+119 TFSNRGGQAI
-128 TSWILKK
+128 SWILKK

-147 NAKAAAKL
+147 NQKAAAKL
-155 GYPLSVWTYDA
+155 GYPLSLWTYDG
-166 NLRNQLAQA
+166 NLRGQLAQA
-175 LYVPSATGTLNAPAT
+175 LYVPSATGILNAPGALT
-190 LSFTYSNNGLEVKK
+190 FTYSNNGLEVKK
-204 VFSFDSTY
+204 TFGFDSTY
-212 VLHVD
+212 VVNVD
-217 LTATDHGNPV
+217 VTTTDHGNPV
-227 TALVAWPGG
+227 TALVSWPSG
-236 FGDQETRPDYEAA
+236 FGDQETLPDFAA
-249 QLNTMQGGKNEN
+249 SQFDTMQGGKNEN
-261 QPPKKIAG
+261 QAAKKISG
-269 GGTLPGP
+269 GATIAGP

-283 DQYFA
+283 DLSFA

-293 DQPSQTL
+293 DTPSQTL
-300 LVGLRDSIDLPR
+300 LVGLHDSIDVPR
-312 HGSSD
+312 HGKTD
-317 QKDSASLLGAAMG
+317 QTDPASVLGAAMG
-330 STSGHTSMRLFAGPK
+330 SASGHSSMRLFAGPK
-345 VLDVLAS
+345 VIDVLAS
-352 VRATANG
+352 VRATSNG
-359 GQTGPSLEPVVDFGL
+359 AQTGPSLEPVVDFGY

-501 WLHNLAA
+501 WIHNLAA

-531 SPGMDPTQQK
+531 SPGMDPAQQK
-541 MMAFTMPIFFGF
+541 MMAFTMPVFFGF
-553 MTWSLSSGLALY
+553 MTWNLSSGLALY

-570 VINVIQQAVMNR
+570 VINVIQQAIMNR

-591 IAAKRAAKRGG
+591 IAAKRAAKRSGN
-602 LRPVSRKAAIE
+602 RPALRKA
-613 PRRRPETGG
+613 

>member
-1 MVKPRPASGAAR
+1 
-13 SYDRQELSLAEIRN
+13 LAEIRN
-27 PNQPGGGGQD
+27 PNQAGGGGQD

-73 TTSPAKTPSTPAS
+73 SSSAPKAAVTPAPPVTAS
-86 PAEAGPVSAKETSNP
+86 PATSKADA
-101 VVASDQTT
+101 VVAAAEST
-109 TVVENELYRI
+109 TVVENELYKI
-119 TFSNRGGQV
+119 TFSNRGGQAV
-128 TSWILKK
+128 SWILKK
-135 YKDDAGK
+135 YKDDDGK
-142 PLDLV
+142 QPLDLV
-147 NAKAAAKL
+147 NPKAAAKV
-155 GYPLSVWTYDA
+155 GYPLSLWTYDA
-166 NLRNQLAQA
+166 NLRTQLAQA
-175 LYVPSATGTLNAPAT
+175 LYVPSATGTLNAPAALT
-190 LSFTYSNNGLEVKK
+190 FTYSNNGLEVKK
-204 VFSFDSTY
+204 VFTFDSTY
-212 VLHVD
+212 VMHVEV
-217 LTATDHGNPV
+217 TATDHGSPV

-236 FGDQETRPDYEAA
+236 FGDQETLPDYA
-249 QLNTMQGGKNEN
+249 QSQFDTMQGGKDDR
-261 QPPKKIAG
+261 QAPKKISG
-269 GGTLPGP
+269 GATLPGP

-283 DQYFA
+283 DLYFA

-293 DQPSQTL
+293 DVPSQTL
-300 LVGLRDSIDLPR
+300 LVGLHDAIDLPR
-312 HGSSD
+312 HGST
-317 QKDSASLLGAAMG
+317 QTDSASLLGAAMG
-330 STSGHTSMRLFAGPK
+330 ATSGHTSMRLFAGPK

-359 GQTGPSLEPVVDFGL
+359 GQSGPNLEPVVNFGFM
-374 SGIIAK
+374 GILAK

-386 RWVHEHIVS
+386 RWVHEHVVS

-416 IQMMKSALK
+416 IQMMRSALK

-434 AIKEKYKKYKAT
+434 AIKEKFKKYKAT

-489 LHTIE
+489 LNTIE
-494 LRQAPWL
+494 LRQAPWM
-501 WLHNLAA
+501 WLHNLSA

-531 SPGMDPTQQK
+531 SPGMDPAQQK
-541 MMAFTMPIFFGF
+541 MMAFTMPVFFGF
-553 MTWSLSSGLALY
+553 MTWNLSSGLALY

-602 LRPVSRKAAIE
+602 GKQMV
-613 PRRRPETGG
+613 RR

>member
-1 MVKPRPASGAAR
+1 LP
-13 SYDRQELSLAEIRN
+13 EIRN

-37 SRTLLIFSVVFVLI
+37 SRTLLVFSIVFVLI

-67 TPAEVA
+67 TPAQVA
-73 TTSPAKTPSTPAS
+73 TNSVQKTGTEPAAPAPVAAGS
-86 PAEAGPVSAKETSNP
+86 NSDTASGGSAVAASAES
-101 VVASDQTT
+101 T

-119 TFSNRGGQV
+119 TFSNRGGQAV
-128 TSWILKK
+128 SWILKK

-147 NAKAAAKL
+147 NSRAAAKF
-155 GYPLSVWTYDA
+155 GYPLSIWSYDA
-166 NLRNQLAQA
+166 SLRNHLAQA
-175 LYVPSATGTLNAPAT
+175 LFVPSATGTLNAPAT
-190 LSFTYSNNGLEVKK
+190 LTFSYSGNGLEAKK
-204 VFSFDSTY
+204 VFTFDSSY
-212 VLHVD
+212 VLHAE
-217 LTATDHGNPV
+217 LTVTDRGNPV
-227 TALVAWPGG
+227 AAMLAWPSG
-236 FGDQETRPDYEAA
+236 FGDQETLPDYAA
-249 QLNTMQGGKNEN
+249 SQFDTMQNGKNEN
-261 QPPKKIAG
+261 QAAKKVSG

-276 FEWAGVS
+276 FQWAGVS

-293 DQPSQTL
+293 DVPSQAL
-300 LVGLRDSIDLPR
+300 LVGLHDSLDVPR
-312 HGSSD
+312 RGRTD
-317 QKDSASLLGAAMG
+317 QTDPASVLGAAMG
-330 STSGHTSMRLFAGPK
+330 SNTGSSSMRLFAGPK

-352 VRATANG
+352 VRATENG
-359 GQTGPSLEPVVDFGL
+359 AQTGPSLEPVVDFGFT
-374 SGIIAK
+374 GIIAK

-531 SPGMDPTQQK
+531 SPGMDPAQQK
-541 MMAFTMPIFFGF
+541 MMAFTMPVFFGF
-553 MTWSLSSGLALY
+553 MTWNLSSGLALY

-570 VINVIQQAVMNR
+570 VINVIQQAIMNR

-591 IAAKRAAKRGG
+591 IAAKRAAKRTGI
-602 LRPVSRKAAIE
+602 RPPSRKAALA
-613 PRRRPETGG
+613 RPTQKT

>member
-1 MVKPRPASGAAR
+1 
-13 SYDRQELSLAEIRN
+13 LAEIRN

-37 SRTLLIFSVVFVLI
+37 SRTLLIISVVFVLI

-73 TTSPAKTPSTPAS
+73 STSAPKAPAAPAS
-86 PAEAGPVSAKETSNP
+86 AMTAGPASSKAATDA
-101 VVASDQTT
+101 VVAAAETT
-109 TVVENELYRI
+109 TVIENELYRI
-119 TFSNRGGQV
+119 TFSNRGAQAI
-128 TSWILKK
+128 SWILKK
-135 YKDDAGK
+135 YKDDSGK

-155 GYPLSVWTYDA
+155 GYPLSLWTYDA
-166 NLRNQLAQA
+166 GMRNQLVQA
-175 LYVPSATGTLNAPAT
+175 LYVPSASGTLNAPAT
-190 LSFTYSNNGLEVKK
+190 LTFTYSNNGLEVKK
-204 VFSFDSTY
+204 VFTFDSTY
-212 VLHVD
+212 VVHVD
-217 LTATDHGNPV
+217 VTATDHGSPV
-227 TALVAWPGG
+227 TALVSWPSG
-236 FGDQETRPDYEAA
+236 FGDQETQPDWAA
-249 QLNTMQGGKNEN
+249 SQFDTMQGGKDDR
-261 QPPKKIAG
+261 QAAKKISG
-269 GGTLPGP
+269 GATLPGP
-276 FEWAGVS
+276 FDWAGVS
-283 DQYFA
+283 DLYFA

-293 DQPSQTL
+293 DNPSQTL
-300 LVGLRDSIDLPR
+300 LVGLHDSIDVPR
-312 HGSSD
+312 HGKTD
-317 QKDSASLLGAAMG
+317 QTDSASVLGAAMG
-330 STSGHTSMRLFAGPK
+330 SNSGHMSLRLFAGPK

-359 GQTGPSLEPVVDFGL
+359 GQTGPNLEPVVNFGYM
-374 SGIIAK
+374 GIIAK

-434 AIKEKYKKYKAT
+434 AIKEKFKKYKAT
-446 DPRRADMNKEMF
+446 DPRRAEMNKEMF

-489 LHTIE
+489 LNTIE
-494 LRQAPWL
+494 LRQAPWM

-531 SPGMDPTQQK
+531 SPGMDPAQQK
-541 MMAFTMPIFFGF
+541 MMAFTMPVFFGF
-553 MTWSLSSGLALY
+553 MTWNLSSGLALY

-591 IAAKRAAKRGG
+591 IAAKRAAKRSGG
-602 LRPVSRKAAIE
+602 RQANRKPGLE

>member
-1 MVKPRPASGAAR
+1 VQGAAR
-13 SYDRQELSLAEIRN
+13 SSDRQEFSLAEIRN

-51 FLGLQYF
+51 FLGIQYF
-58 SPKKKTQPE
+58 SPKKKPQTA

-73 TTSPAKTPSTPAS
+73 STSQAGTPVTSAMTSSAGAGQDSAKTATPA
-86 PAEAGPVSAKETSNP
+86 
-101 VVASDQTT
+101 VVATNESS

-119 TFSNRGGQV
+119 TFSNRGGQA

-147 NAKAAAKL
+147 NQKAAAKL
-155 GYPLSVWTYDA
+155 GYPLSLWTYDA
-166 NLRNQLAQA
+166 NLRTQLAQA
-175 LYVPSATGTLNAPAT
+175 LYVPSATGTLNAPGSLT
-190 LSFTYSNNGLEVKK
+190 FTYSNNGLEVKK
-204 VFSFDSTY
+204 TFSFDSTY
-212 VLHVD
+212 VVNVD
-217 LTATDHGNPV
+217 VASTDHGNPV
-227 TALVAWPGG
+227 TALVSWPSG
-236 FGDQETRPDYEAA
+236 FGDQETLPDFAA
-249 QLNTMQGGKNEN
+249 SQFDTMQGGKNEN
-261 QPPKKIAG
+261 EAAKKISG
-269 GGTLPGP
+269 GATIPGP

-283 DQYFA
+283 DLSFA

-293 DQPSQTL
+293 DTPSQTL
-300 LVGLRDSIDLPR
+300 LVGLHDSIDVPR
-312 HGSSD
+312 HGKTD
-317 QKDSASLLGAAMG
+317 QTDPASVLGAAMG
-330 STSGHTSMRLFAGPK
+330 SASGHTSMRLFAGPK
-345 VLDVLAS
+345 VIDVLAS
-352 VRATANG
+352 VRATSNG
-359 GQTGPSLEPVVDFGL
+359 GQTGPSLEPVVDFGY

-501 WLHNLAA
+501 WIHNLAA

-531 SPGMDPTQQK
+531 SPGMDPAQQK
-541 MMAFTMPIFFGF
+541 MMAFTMPVFFGF
-553 MTWSLSSGLALY
+553 MTWNLSSGLALY

-570 VINVIQQAVMNR
+570 VINVIQQAIMNR

-591 IAAKRAAKRGG
+591 IAAKRAAKRSGN
-602 LRPVSRKAAIE
+602 RPALRKA
-613 PRRRPETGG
+613 

>member
-1 MVKPRPASGAAR
+1 MLLFAA
-13 SYDRQELSLAEIRN
+13 
-27 PNQPGGGGQD
+27 
-37 SRTLLIFSVVFVLI
+37 VFVLI
-51 FLGLQYF
+51 FLGVQYYF
-58 SPKKKTQPE
+58 GKNKPQAPAPAKVASSPVAAVASTS
-67 TPAEVA
+67 TPAPGNVA
-73 TTSPAKTPSTPAS
+73 KDAASPSTPA
-86 PAEAGPVSAKETSNP
+86 
-101 VVASDQTT
+101 VVAASESS

-119 TFSNRGGQV
+119 TFSNRGGQA

-135 YKDDAGK
+135 YKNDAGNA
-142 PLDLV
+142 PQDLV
-147 NAKAAAKL
+147 SAKAAAKV
-155 GYPLSVWTYDA
+155 GYPLSLWTYDA
-166 NLRNQLAQA
+166 GQRNQLAQA
-175 LYVPSATGTLNAPAT
+175 LYVPSATGAINAPGS
-190 LSFTYSNNGLEVKK
+190 LTYSYANNGLEVKK
-204 VFSFDSTY
+204 VFTFDSTY
-212 VLHVD
+212 VVHVD
-217 LTATDHGNPV
+217 VTITDHGNPV

-236 FGDQETRPDYEAA
+236 FGDQETLPDWA
-249 QLNTMQGGKNEN
+249 QSQFDTMQNGKDDR
-261 QPPKKIAG
+261 QAAKKISG
-269 GGTLPGP
+269 GGTIPGP
-276 FEWAGVS
+276 FEWAGIS
-283 DQYFA
+283 DLSFA

-293 DQPSQTL
+293 DQPQQTL
-300 LVGLRDSIDLPR
+300 LVGLHDTLDIPR
-312 HGSSD
+312 HGKPD
-317 QKDSASLLGAAMG
+317 QTDPASVLGAAMG
-330 STSGHTSMRLFAGPK
+330 SNSGHTSLRLFAGPK

-352 VRATANG
+352 VKATVNG
-359 GQTGPSLEPVVDFGL
+359 APTGPNLEAVVNYGYA
-374 SGIIAK
+374 GIIAK

-386 RWVHEHIVS
+386 RWVHEHLVS

-489 LHTIE
+489 LNTIE

-531 SPGMDPTQQK
+531 SPGMDPAQQK
-541 MMAFTMPIFFGF
+541 MMAFTMPVFFGF
-553 MTWSLSSGLALY
+553 MTWNLSSGLALY

-591 IAAKRAAKRGG
+591 VAAKRAAKRGG
-602 LRPVSRKAAIE
+602 AQG
-613 PRRRPETGG
+613 RR

>member
-1 MVKPRPASGAAR
+1 
-13 SYDRQELSLAEIRN
+13 LAEIKN

-58 SPKKKTQPE
+58 GPKRKTQPE

-73 TTSPAKTPSTPAS
+73 SQSAPKAAVTPAPVT
-86 PAEAGPVSAKETSNP
+86 PAAAVAAGRVSAKAAAAA
-101 VVASDQTT
+101 VVAAGEST

-119 TFSNRGGQV
+119 TFSNRGGQAV
-128 TSWILKK
+128 SWILKK

-147 NAKAAAKL
+147 NQKVAAKL
-155 GYPLSVWTYDA
+155 GFPLSLWTYDA
-166 NLRNQLAQA
+166 DLRSRLAQA
-175 LYVPSATGTLNAPAT
+175 LYVPSATGRLNAPAT
-190 LSFTYSNNGLEVKK
+190 LTFTYSNGGLEVKK
-204 VFSFDSTY
+204 VFTFDSSY
-212 VLHVD
+212 VLHVE
-217 LTATDHGNPV
+217 LTASDHGIPV
-227 TALVAWPGG
+227 TALVSWPGG
-236 FGDQETRPDYEAA
+236 FGDQETLPDYA
-249 QLNTMQGGKNEN
+249 QSQFDTMQGGKDDR
-261 QPPKKIAG
+261 QAAKKIAG

-283 DQYFA
+283 DLYFA

-293 DQPSQTL
+293 DAPPQTL
-300 LVGLRDSIDLPR
+300 LVGLHDAIDIPR
-312 HGSSD
+312 HGKTD
-317 QKDSASLLGAAMG
+317 QTDSASVLGAAMG
-330 STSGHTSMRLFAGPK
+330 STSGHTSLRMFVGPK

-359 GQTGPSLEPVVDFGL
+359 GQTGPNLEAVVNFGSYL
-374 SGIIAK
+374 GIIAK

-386 RWVHEHIVS
+386 RWIHEHIVS

-434 AIKEKYKKYKAT
+434 AIKEKFKKYKTT

-477 QWPLLFAFYRML
+477 QWPLLYAFYRML
-489 LHTIE
+489 LNTIE

-508 PDPLHILPVFF
+508 PDPLHILPIFF

-531 SPGMDPTQQK
+531 SPGMDPAQQK
-541 MMAFTMPIFFGF
+541 MMAFTMPVFFGF
-553 MTWSLSSGLALY
+553 MTWNLSSGLALY

-591 IAAKRAAKRGG
+591 IAAKRAAKKGG
-602 LRPVSRKAAIE
+602 GRQMV
-613 PRRRPETGG
+613 RR

>member
-1 MVKPRPASGAAR
+1 
-13 SYDRQELSLAEIRN
+13 LAEIRN

-37 SRTLLIFSVVFVLI
+37 SRTLLVFSIVFVLI

-67 TPAEVA
+67 TPAQTV
-73 TTSPAKTPSTPAS
+73 SSSIPKTAAAPTASVPAS
-86 PAEAGPVSAKETSNP
+86 SDSAKAAPGSAVT
-101 VVASDQTT
+101 ASAEST

-119 TFSNRGGQV
+119 TFSNRGGQAV
-128 TSWILKK
+128 SWILKK

-147 NAKAAAKL
+147 NSKAAAKV
-155 GYPLSVWTYDA
+155 GYPLSIWTYDA
-166 NLRNQLAQA
+166 TLRNHLAQA
-175 LYVPSATGTLNAPAT
+175 LFVPSLTGTLNAPAT
-190 LSFTYSNNGLEVKK
+190 LVFTYAGDGLEVKK
-204 VFSFDSTY
+204 EFTFDSSY
-212 VLHVD
+212 VLHAD
-217 LTATDHGNPV
+217 LTVTDHGNPV
-227 TALVAWPGG
+227 AAMLAWPGG
-236 FGDQETRPDYEAA
+236 FGDQETVPDYAA
-249 QLNTMQGGKNEN
+249 MQFDTMQNGKNEN
-261 QPPKKIAG
+261 QAAKKISG

-276 FEWAGVS
+276 FQWAGVS

-293 DQPSQTL
+293 DVPSQTL
-300 LVGLRDSIDLPR
+300 LVGLHDSIDVPR
-312 HGSSD
+312 RARTD
-317 QKDSASLLGAAMG
+317 QTDPTSLLGAAMG
-330 STSGHTSMRLFAGPK
+330 SSTGQTSMRLFAGPK

-352 VRATANG
+352 VRATENG
-359 GQTGPSLEPVVDFGL
+359 AQTGPSLEPAVDFGFT
-374 SGIIAK
+374 GIIAK

-434 AIKEKYKKYKAT
+434 AIKEKYKKYKTT

-531 SPGMDPTQQK
+531 SPGMDPAQQK
-541 MMAFTMPIFFGF
+541 MMAFTMPVFFGF
-553 MTWSLSSGLALY
+553 MTWNLSSGLALY

-570 VINVIQQAVMNR
+570 VINVIQQAIMNR

-591 IAAKRAAKRGG
+591 IAAKRAAKRNGV
-602 LRPVSRKAAIE
+602 RPPSRKAGLDRVRKDSPVA
-613 PRRRPETGG
+613 RPTQKM